1 MSFLHI
7 AEVQKLD
14 GLSMKDKFT
23 LFMLASYADEAG
35 SCFPSLS
42 TLAKNM
48 GCSRRTVAYAIESL
62 QDKGYI
68 QVISRFNEKGKQTT
82 SRFVLT
88 LDSGGAKSA
97 SLGVQNL
104 QGEGAKSASLGV
116 QNLHTKLTNQLNLPP
131 EYLPPTPRADVA
143 VTAATAEAAASA
155 AENDPPEKSHF
166 EDVELPL
173 NELQP
178 AAAPGKRH
186 EQPATAPQSDFQA
199 FWALFPK
206 RRDKRAAERAWR
218 AAIKNGANPA
228 DIIAGAE
235 RYAAERKNQD
245 ARYTKYPATWLNAG
259 AWEDEPDPQPQ
270 ESEMMQALKAMTST
284 PGFGHAPD
292 PFMPPAGA
300 ALPPGGAR

>member
-82 SRFVLT
+82 SRYVLT
-88 LDSGGAKSA
+88 LDCG
-97 SLGVQNL
+97 
-104 QGEGAKSASLGV
+104 GAKSASLGV
-116 QNLHTKLTNQLNLPP
+116 QNLHTKLTNQFNLPN
-131 EYLPPTPRADVA
+131 ESLPPTPHADVA
-143 VTAATAEAAASA
+143 VTAATAGAAASA
-155 AENDPPEKSHF
+155 AENDPPEKPHF

-178 AAAPGKRH
+178 AATPGKRH

-199 FWALFPK
+199 FWAQFPK
-206 RRDKRAAERAWR
+206 RRDKWAAERAWR

-270 ESEMMQALKAMTST
+270 ASEMMQALKAMTST
-284 PGFGHAPD
+284 PGFGAAPD

>member
-1 MSFLHI
+1 M
-7 AEVQKLD
+7 
-14 GLSMKDKFT
+14 
-23 LFMLASYADEAG
+23 
-35 SCFPSLS
+35 
-42 TLAKNM
+42 
-48 GCSRRTVAYAIESL
+48 
-62 QDKGYI
+62 
-68 QVISRFNEKGKQTT
+68 
-82 SRFVLT
+82 
-88 LDSGGAKSA
+88 
-97 SLGVQNL
+97 
-104 QGEGAKSASLGV
+104 
-116 QNLHTKLTNQLNLPP
+116 HTKLTNQLNLPN
-131 EYLPPTPRADVA
+131 ESLPPTPHADVA
-143 VTAATAEAAASA
+143 VTAATAGAAASA

-178 AAAPGKRH
+178 AATPEKRH

-245 ARYTKYPATWLNAG
+245 ARFTKYPATWLNAG

-270 ESEMMQALKAMTST
+270 ASEMMQALKAMTST
-284 PGFGHAPD
+284 PGFGAAPD

>member
-1 MSFLHI
+1 M
-7 AEVQKLD
+7 Q
-14 GLSMKDKFT
+14 
-23 LFMLASYADEAG
+23 
-35 SCFPSLS
+35 
-42 TLAKNM
+42 N
-48 GCSRRTVAYAIESL
+48 L
-62 QDKGYI
+62 QG
-68 QVISRFNEKGKQTT
+68 E
-82 SRFVLT
+82 
-88 LDSGGAKSA
+88 GAKSA

-116 QNLHTKLTNQLNLPP
+116 QNLHTKLTNQLNLPN
-131 EYLPPTPRADVA
+131 ESLPPTPHADVA
-143 VTAATAEAAASA
+143 VTAATAGAAASA
-155 AENDPPEKSHF
+155 AENDPPEKAHF

-178 AAAPGKRH
+178 AVTPEKRH
-186 EQPATAPQSDFQA
+186 EKPATAPQSDFQA

-270 ESEMMQALKAMTST
+270 ASEMMQALKAMTST
-284 PGFGHAPD
+284 PGFGAAPD